1 MDEFSVAPITAPKL
15 DDEGHLTYLGEDGQ
29 RYRVL
34 DQLEIDQEASQRLS
48 DALQASS
55 PLFDQ
60 IEGLCHDWISRVGLD
75 AMDLDREEAV
85 ALLLSTLET
94 VLGDGGESGD
104 GLLR

>member
-15 DDEGHLTYLGEDGQ
+15 DDDGHLTYLGEDGQ

-48 DALQASS
+48 DALQAST

-60 IEGLCHDWISRVGLD
+60 IEGLCHAWISRVGVD
-75 AMDLDREEAV
+75 AMDLDRDEAV
-85 ALLLSTLET
+85 ALLINTLAT
-94 VLGDGGESGD
+94 VLAEGGESGG

>member
-1 MDEFSVAPITAPKL
+1 M
-15 DDEGHLTYLGEDGQ
+15 
-29 RYRVL
+29 
-34 DQLEIDQEASQRLS
+34 
-48 DALQASS
+48 
-55 PLFDQ
+55 FDQ

-85 ALLLSTLET
+85 ALLLNTLET